1 MTKVQKIYRLLI
13 EYGVSKDEAAYAANK
28 LIKLNNTTKRR
39 K

>member
-13 EYGVSKDEAAYAANK
+13 DYGVSKDDAAHAANK
-28 LIKLNNTTKRR
+28 LVKQYNTTKGN